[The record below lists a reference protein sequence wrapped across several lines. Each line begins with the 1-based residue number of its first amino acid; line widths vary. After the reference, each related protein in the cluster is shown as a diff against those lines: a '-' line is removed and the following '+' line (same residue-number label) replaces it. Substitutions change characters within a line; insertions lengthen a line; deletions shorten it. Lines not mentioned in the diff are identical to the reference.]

1 MEGAVANRIIC
12 NIFLYGK
19 HGDDS
24 DMMFLSIASMDGLK
38 KAAGLGGAQLPPFAN
53 RMIRT
58 TFPYCNHGDDMM
70 LHFYSRHGWLRKKQ
84 GCGGR
89 GVELASQHLLLV
101 FIRARITFS
110 LKAQGLQAMSCCFF
124 GSFLFFAGFL
134 LSFYLHYLFLS
145 CFPCYFL
152 SPRV

>member
-1 MEGAVANRIIC
+1 MFLVKRIAGVGVAILVTVIVFSFGTLRKAWKVMGGAVANRIIC

-38 KAAGLGGAQLPPFAN
+38 KAAGLGGAQLPPFA
-53 RMIRT
+53 

-84 GCGGR
+84 GWGGR
-89 GVELASQHLLLV
+89 GVELASQHLLVV
-101 FIRARITFS
+101 FIRA
-110 LKAQGLQAMSCCFF
+110 
-124 GSFLFFAGFL
+124 
-134 LSFYLHYLFLS
+134 
-145 CFPCYFL
+145 
-152 SPRV
+152 